1 MDMKRLGLTDLKRLR
16 LRDWVIGLL
25 GLWML
30 VSPRVLHFAAGQSS
44 EIWCAWLA
52 GAAILLVTAG
62 SRYVVEIWSPWQDGT
77 NAALGLWLMVAPWA
91 LGFAAHMTARTNS
104 VVVGFLVAALA
115 LWTMV
120 VDTDLRKWMDE
131 WMHEHHL
138 LR

>member
-1 MDMKRLGLTDLKRLR
+1 MKRLGLTDLKRLR
-16 LRDWVIGLL
+16 WRDWVVALL

-44 EIWCAWLA
+44 EIWCAWLV
-52 GAAILLVTAG
+52 GAAILLATAG

-77 NAALGLWLMVAPWA
+77 NALLGLWLVVAPWA
-91 LGFAAHMTARTNS
+91 LGFAVHMTARTNS
-104 VVVGFLVAALA
+104 IVVGFLVAVLA

-120 VDTDLRKWMDE
+120 VDTDLRKWMGD
-131 WMHEHHL
+131 WMHQHHL